1 MSCMCLHPIHMLCG
15 NECPAYEVG
24 ACLQEPRQV
33 PSIMFGYDTR
43 FCVALAARQSVII

>member
-24 ACLQEPRQV
+24 ACLQESRQV
-33 PSIMFGYDTR
+33 QGEVVDTLE
-43 FCVALAARQSVII
+43 ASKGP